1 MDFRD
6 ILYPNDLTI
15 YCRNLI
21 NLGSSLYYGKSTAS
35 QEITEGEPIFAIEF
49 NTQLYNRNVIVEDNE
64 TKFYPENGT
73 VNASVVAEVS
83 VVEPDGLIID
93 QIGAAIKIIQY
104 DKDDDIK
111 RESIPAFL
119 SFLPNSNYK
128 SSRFTLNTSIFCEMV
143 EGDYISVVAY
153 PAQTASENFTV
164 LIVSA
169 NLQINTV

>member
-1 MDFRD
+1 
-6 ILYPNDLTI
+6 
-15 YCRNLI
+15 
-21 NLGSSLYYGKSTAS
+21 
-35 QEITEGEPIFAIEF
+35 
-49 NTQLYNRNVIVEDNE
+49 VEDNE

>member
-15 YCRNLI
+15 YCRNLR
-21 NLGSSLYYGKSTAS
+21 NLGSSLYYGKSTAA
-35 QEITEGEPIFAIEF
+35 QEITEGEPVFAVEF
-49 NTQLYNRNVIVEDNE
+49 NTQLFNRNVIVEDNE

-73 VNASVVAEVS
+73 INASVISEVA

-93 QIGAAIKIIQY
+93 QISVAIKIIQY
-104 DKDDDIK
+104 DKDDAIK
-111 RESIPAFL
+111 RESVPSYL

-128 SSRFTLNTSIFCEMV
+128 SSRFTLNTSLFCEMV

-169 NLQINTV
+169 NLQINTI